1 MKTTSSERRLHPVSI
16 ILHMGQLLPRMLLPF
31 VVLLFT
37 APQQRKALV
46 LLMVVAAI
54 AAVVALIAIVGYL
67 RYTYRYDERDLVI
80 RSGVLVRNERSIPY
94 VRIQNLDAS
103 QNVVQRLLGVTEVF
117 VQTGAGVEPEAT
129 LSVLPLA
136 ALEEM
141 RARVLA
147 AGGAAR
153 TVSGAGQAPPT
164 AVSDAEQTT
173 TGGYSDG
180 DQATPGAAAA
190 DAHARHTLLA
200 LTPRDLVL
208 AGFIENR
215 GMVLIVGALALLE
228 QAGAT
233 NRVVER
239 LIDTEDGSLRTLAGR
254 WLGDGGVPV
263 LQGAVYVAAA
273 LLLALLFI
281 RVLSTV
287 WALVR
292 LHEFRLERTG
302 DDLTTAYGLLTRVT
316 ATIPL
321 RRVQTIIVRDR
332 MLHRLIG
339 RRQVAV
345 ETAGGMTG
353 VPGAPQREPIA
364 PIIPEGQVP
373 ALLGVLQPGLDLDA
387 VEWQPVH
394 PRAFGRMVRS
404 SLFWPVALSV
414 VAFIFVR
421 EWAIAV
427 FLLLLVNAIVRA
439 RLRVRN
445 LAWSLTRDSV
455 IVRDGSFTRTI
466 RIARYNRVQ
475 VAAVRRS
482 PLDMRTGMARVRADT
497 AGAHRGVVIPF
508 LSEDRAVVVQ
518 EELVARTAETA
529 FTW

>member
-16 ILHMGQLLPRMLLPF
+16 ILDTGQLLPRMLLPF

-37 APQQRKALV
+37 APQQRKALIV
-46 LLMVVAAI
+46 LLI
-54 AAVVALIAIVGYL
+54 AAAVAVVVALIAVIRHF

-80 RSGVLVRNERSIPY
+80 RSGVFVRNERSIPY

-103 QNVVQRLLGVTEVF
+103 QNVVHRVLGVTEVF
-117 VQTGAGVEPEAT
+117 VQTGSGVEPEAT
-129 LSVLPLA
+129 LRVLPLA
-136 ALEEM
+136 ALDEM
-141 RARVLA
+141 RARVLE
-147 AGGAAR
+147 AGGAP
-153 TVSGAGQAPPT
+153 V
-164 AVSDAEQTT
+164 AVSDAEQE
-173 TGGYSDG
+173 
-180 DQATPGAAAA
+180 APIAGAVA
-190 DAHARHTLLA
+190 DAPTRKTLLA
-200 LTPRDLVL
+200 LSPRDLVL

-215 GMVLIVGALALLE
+215 GMVLILGALALLE

-233 NRVVER
+233 NRIVER
-239 LIDTEDGSLRTLAGR
+239 LVDTEDGSLRTVAAH
-254 WLGDGGVPV
+254 WLGDGGVPIV
-263 LQGAVYVAAA
+263 QGAVYVAAA
-273 LLLALLFI
+273 LLMALLFI
-281 RVLSTV
+281 RLLSTL

-292 LHEFRLERTG
+292 LHEFRLERAG

-321 RRVQTIIVRDR
+321 RRVQTIIIRDR
-332 MLHRLIG
+332 MLHRVLG

-353 VPGAPQREPIA
+353 IPGAPQREPIA
-364 PIIPEGQVP
+364 PIIADDQVP
-373 ALLGVLQPGLDLDA
+373 ALLRVLQPGLDLDT

-394 PRAFGRMVRS
+394 PRAFGRMVRG
-404 SLFWPVALSV
+404 SLFWPVALSA
-414 VAFIFVR
+414 VAFFFVR

-427 FLLLLVNAIVRA
+427 FLVLLVNVLIRA

-475 VAAVRRS
+475 VAALRRS
-482 PLDMRTGMARVRADT
+482 PLDMRAGMARVRADT
-497 AGAHRGVVIPF
+497 AGAHGGVIIPF
-508 LSEDRAVVVQ
+508 LPEDRAAVVQ
-518 EELVARTAETA
+518 AELLAHTAETA

>member
-1 MKTTSSERRLHPVSI
+1 
-16 ILHMGQLLPRMLLPF
+16 MGQLLPRMLLPF

-46 LLMVVAAI
+46 VLLIAAAV
-54 AAVVALIAIVGYL
+54 AAVVALIAVARHL

-117 VQTGAGVEPEAT
+117 VQTGSGVEPEAS
-129 LSVLPLA
+129 LRVLPLA

-141 RARVLA
+141 RTRVME
-147 AGGAAR
+147 AGGAR
-153 TVSGAGQAPPT
+153 
-164 AVSDAEQTT
+164 
-173 TGGYSDG
+173 
-180 DQATPGAAAA
+180 AAAA
-190 DAHARHTLLA
+190 DAHATPGVSSDAERPAPGAVSDAARATPGAAGVHDAHTRQTLLA
-200 LTPRDLVL
+200 LSPRDLIL

-215 GMVLIVGALALLE
+215 GMVLILGALALLE

-239 LIDTEDGSLRTLAGR
+239 LIDTEDGSLRTVAAR

-263 LQGAVYVAAA
+263 MQGAVYLAAA
-273 LLLALLFI
+273 LLVALLLI
-281 RVLSTV
+281 RLLSTV

-292 LHEFRLERTG
+292 LHEFRLERMG
-302 DDLTTAYGLLTRVT
+302 DDLNTAYGLLTRVT

-332 MLHRLIG
+332 MLHRLLG
-339 RRQVAV
+339 RRQVAI
-345 ETAGGMTG
+345 ETAGGMTDI
-353 VPGAPQREPIA
+353 PGAPQREPIA
-364 PIIPEGQVP
+364 PIIPEDQVP
-373 ALLGVLQPGLDLDA
+373 ALLRVLQPGLDLDS

-394 PRAFGRMVRS
+394 PRAFGRMVRG
-404 SLFWPVALSV
+404 SLFWPVALSA
-414 VAFIFVR
+414 VAFIFVQ
-421 EWAIAV
+421 EWAIAL
-427 FLLLLVNAIVRA
+427 FGLLLVNTLVRA
-439 RLRVRN
+439 RLRVKN
-445 LAWSLTRDSV
+445 LAWSLTSDSI

-475 VAAVRRS
+475 VTAQGRS
-482 PLDMRTGMARVRADT
+482 PLDMRAGMARVRADT
-497 AGAHRGVVIPF
+497 AGAHGGVVIPF
-508 LSEDRAVVVQ
+508 LPEARAAVVQ